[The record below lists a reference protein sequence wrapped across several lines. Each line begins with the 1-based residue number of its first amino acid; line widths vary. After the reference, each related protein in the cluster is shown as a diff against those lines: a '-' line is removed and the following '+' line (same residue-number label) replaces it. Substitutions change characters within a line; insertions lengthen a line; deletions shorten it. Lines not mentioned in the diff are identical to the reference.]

1 MHLKSRISAGVCV
14 SHIRVGN
21 KLTHLL
27 TTSGQQ
33 YELLDWLKNI
43 TFPMEARF
51 ADVDFAR
58 RAYTLIVERIINFG
72 VLEYF
77 PPLRGIKLSILMP

>member
-1 MHLKSRISAGVCV
+1 VCLAYRAV
-14 SHIRVGN
+14 T
-21 KLTHLL
+21 LTHTL

-33 YELLDWLKNI
+33 YELLDWLKEI

-58 RAYTLIVERIINFG
+58 RAYSLIVERIISFG
-72 VLEYF
+72 VLEHF